1 MTISDIFSEAFGYA
15 PSGSGVL
22 PGRVNLIGEHIDYNG
37 GTVLPTALKNTI
49 SVAIAPNELSVSR
62 VKSTRFDN
70 TVGRSVDST
79 ADNSWSDYVI
89 GPIQFAK
96 NKGWVR
102 GNIDIAIDSNVPDG
116 AGVSSSAAL
125 ISVILKVLSNLAQSP
140 QSPKAIAFMA
150 KEVENDYCRVPCGI
164 MDQMAVNLATYGEAL
179 ALDTATSETE
189 LISIPENW
197 RFLVIHSDVRRSL
210 TDGRYEERFKE
221 CAAAAEALNTSELCL
236 LDSIET
242 EQFDQLPE
250 NLKRRVQH
258 VHSEHH
264 RSLKAINA
272 LQNGSMQGFGDLMK
286 ESHWSYSKDFEASTP
301 EVDKLVVNALKLGAV
316 GARLTG
322 GGFGGCIVCL
332 LEASNVKDFVDRLSA
347 AHPEIWLV

>member
-1 MTISDIFSEAFGYA
+1 MTISDIFNDTFGYA
-15 PSGSGVL
+15 PSGNDSL

-49 SVAIAPNELSVSR
+49 SVAIASNKLDISR
-62 VKSTRFDN
+62 IKSSRFDN
-70 TVGRSVDST
+70 IVKRSVDST
-79 ADNSWSDYVI
+79 ADDSWSDYVI

-96 NKGWVR
+96 NQGWIKGNV
-102 GNIDIAIDSNVPDG
+102 DIAIDSDVPDG

-125 ISVILKVLSNLAQSP
+125 ISVILKILSDLAERS

-150 KEVENDYCRVPCGI
+150 KEVENDYCGVPCGI

-179 ALDTATSETE
+179 ALDTSTSETE

-197 RFLVIHSDVRRSL
+197 RFLVIHSNVRRSL

-236 LDSIET
+236 LDSIES
-242 EQFDQLPE
+242 EQFNQLSK

-258 VHSEHH
+258 VYSEHH
-264 RSLKAINA
+264 RTLKAIDA
-272 LQNGSMQGFGDLMK
+272 LQKSSMQTFGNLMN
-286 ESHWSYSKDFEASTP
+286 ESHRSYSQDFEASTP
-301 EVDKLVVNALKLGAV
+301 EVDQLVASAIKLGAV

-332 LEASNVKDFVDRLSA
+332 LEAAKVKNFVEQLSDI
-347 AHPEIWLV
+347 HPEIWLV